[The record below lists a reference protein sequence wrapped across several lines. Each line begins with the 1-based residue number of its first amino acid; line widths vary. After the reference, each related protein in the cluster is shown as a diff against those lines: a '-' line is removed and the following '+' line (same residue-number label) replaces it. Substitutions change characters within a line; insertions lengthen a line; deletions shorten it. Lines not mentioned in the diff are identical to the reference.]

1 MIRILLLLTIAAAQ
15 LLHASPAASQNA
27 YPSRPVTIMVPYP
40 AGSNADTIARLLGD
54 KLAPALKQPIVV
66 ENRGGGAT
74 VPGTA
79 QMIQAPADGHTL
91 LQSGT
96 NTNINPLLGL
106 KPPYDVDR
114 DLVPVLLLVTFPGVL
129 VVHPQVPAQDVAEL
143 IALSKAK
150 PDLLSY
156 SSPGTGNFAHL
167 AMEQFKQRTGIQ
179 ITHVPFRGLG
189 EAMLGLLRYDTQLT
203 VADIPGSIEH
213 IRSGKLR
220 ALAQTG
226 ATRMPQ
232 LPDLPTLA
240 ESGVTGYEAAGFL
253 GIWTR
258 AGAPPQAI
266 ATLNR
271 EINQA
276 LTSPEL
282 KSYATN
288 KGMLVAGGSAAD
300 FVKFLGHD
308 RAIWSRVI
316 TEAGI
321 RLKD

>member
-1 MIRILLLLTIAAAQ
+1 MLRILPVLLFVATQ
-15 LLHASPAASQNA
+15 LLQVGTAVGQPS
-27 YPSRPVTIMVPYP
+27 YPSRQLTIVVPYP

-54 KLAPALKQPIVV
+54 KLAPSFKQPVIV

-79 QMIQAPADGHTL
+79 QVVQAPADGHTL

-106 KPPYDVDR
+106 TPPYNVER
-114 DLVPVLLLVTFPGVL
+114 DLVPVVLLVTFPGVL
-129 VVHPQVPAQDVAEL
+129 VVHPSVAVQNVADL
-143 IALSKAK
+143 IALTKSK
-150 PDLLSY
+150 PGMLNY

-167 AMEQFKQRTGIQ
+167 AMEQFKQRSGIQ

-189 EAMLGLLRYDTQLT
+189 DAMLGLLRNDVQMT
-203 VADIPGSIEH
+203 VADIPGVIEH

-226 ATRMPQ
+226 TTRMPQ
-232 LPDLPTLA
+232 LPDLLTLA
-240 ESGVTGYEAAGFL
+240 EAGVPGYEAAGFL
-253 GIWTR
+253 GIWARTGTP
-258 AGAPPQAI
+258 AEVLAV
-266 ATLNR
+266 LNR
-271 EINQA
+271 EMNQA

-282 KSYATN
+282 KGYAVN
-288 KGMLVAGGSAAD
+288 RGMLIAGGTPAA
-300 FVKFLGHD
+300 FVKFLDHD
-308 RAIWSRVI
+308 RTIWSRVI

-321 RLKD
+321 KIK